1 VLVPVD
7 SVTSLLPV
15 ESTAVFVVSTEDVVA
30 VAAVCAISG
39 SGRLSSDF
47 VQDANSENITMYAP
61 SL

>member
-1 VLVPVD
+1 MLVPVD
-7 SVTSLLPV
+7 SITSLLSV
-15 ESTAVFVVSTEDVVA
+15 ESTAVFDVSMEAVVIVA
-30 VAAVCAISG
+30 VVCAFSG

>member
-1 VLVPVD
+1 MLVPVD

-30 VAAVCAISG
+30 VAVVCAFSG
-39 SGRLSSDF
+39 TGKESSDF